1 MSVVMAETVLSGY
14 SGATSDQLSQPDVVV
29 RIYGNTA
36 TVSFRAFA
44 LAKPRPDTLRRANP
58 LHGDIEHLAQL
69 ARSAREDE
77 EAGRTKKLDSLN
89 DLA

>member
-14 SGATSDQLSQPDVVV
+14 SGTISDQLSQPDVMV

-36 TVSFRAFA
+36 TVFFRTFT
-44 LAKPRPDTLRRANP
+44 LAKPRPDTLRRENP
-58 LHGDIEHLAQL
+58 LHPDIEHLVQL

-77 EAGRTKKLDSLN
+77 AAGRTKKLDSLN
-89 DLA
+89 DLT

>member
-14 SGATSDQLSQPDVVV
+14 SGTISDQFSQPEVVV
-29 RIYGNTA
+29 RIYGDTA
-36 TVSFRAFA
+36 TVFFRDFT
-44 LAKPRPDTLRRANP
+44 LAKPRLDTLRRENL
-58 LHGDIEHLAQL
+58 LHADIEHLVQL
-69 ARSAREDE
+69 AKSAREDE